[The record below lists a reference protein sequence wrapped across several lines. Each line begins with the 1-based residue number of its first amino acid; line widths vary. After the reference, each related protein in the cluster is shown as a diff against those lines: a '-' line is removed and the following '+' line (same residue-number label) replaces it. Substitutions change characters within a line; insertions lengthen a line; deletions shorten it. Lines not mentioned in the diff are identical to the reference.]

1 MKAFSMLSITSNA
14 GTVEQMLYIIAKIAP
29 KSSAQIVAFITTK
42 KLTAVTIQLFRYMKT
57 EMKKIMLMMS
67 TWWLPTIYGMVLPDQ
82 LLLTYRYIYTQECFT
97 LIFLTKKNIAVI
109 YLQWCFC
116 GAGFCSRLPG
126 YSTRIS
132 CDGDKVTSTTLSW
145 KKSNCDGFSIWCCK
159 LLWGITLMYWI
170 FFLNMLI

>member
-67 TWWLPTIYGMVLPDQ
+67 T
-82 LLLTYRYIYTQECFT
+82 
-97 LIFLTKKNIAVI
+97 
-109 YLQWCFC
+109 
-116 GAGFCSRLPG
+116 
-126 YSTRIS
+126 
-132 CDGDKVTSTTLSW
+132 
-145 KKSNCDGFSIWCCK
+145 
-159 LLWGITLMYWI
+159 
-170 FFLNMLI
+170 